1 MSDDG
6 QPRSSHESQMSTEAL
21 FLAWSRDRD
30 EAAFEALF
38 RGYYDA
44 IYRALYRMVGDE
56 ADDLAQEVFLRL
68 HDRPPQGGEAKIRA
82 WLYRVA
88 TRLGYNA
95 LRGRRRQEKH
105 RDRLAASTAG
115 AGWVDAPPDPAA
127 EIERDQAQRT
137 VRQALAR
144 LNQRQAAILTL
155 RYSGLS
161 YREIAQA
168 LEIAPGSVGTCLARA
183 EAAFARAYRSLVGE
197 EG

>member
-1 MSDDG
+1 
-6 QPRSSHESQMSTEAL
+6 MSTEAL
-21 FLAWSRDRD
+21 LLAWSRDRD

-38 RGYYDA
+38 RGHYDA

-56 ADDLAQEVFLRL
+56 ADDVAQEVFLRL
-68 HDRPPQGGEAKIRA
+68 HDRPPRGGEAEIRA

-95 LRGRRRQEKH
+95 LRARRRLEKR
-105 RDRLAASTAG
+105 RDRLAASTDG
-115 AGWVDAPPDPAA
+115 VGWAQAVPDPAT
-127 EIERDQAQRT
+127 ELERDQAQFG
-137 VRQALAR
+137 VRQALAL

-168 LEIAPGSVGTCLARA
+168 LEMAPGSVGTLLARA

-197 EG
+197 EA